1 MNNDIYEVTRGD
13 YKSFI
18 EQIIPGCGHV
28 EQTKAGIYNFTYIY
42 SKKTGKKLC
51 GKRTFT
57 GESHK
62 PHPEK
67 YYIYEMPDDDERRD
81 PIPKMK
87 VVLKTREE
95 VQKFFDAISKA
106 NKENKND

>member
-18 EQIIPGCGHV
+18 EQIVPGCGHV
-28 EQTKAGIYNFTYIY
+28 EQTEAGIYNFTYIY

-51 GKRTFT
+51 GKRTYI
-57 GESHK
+57 GESNK

-67 YYIYEMPDDDERRD
+67 YYIYEMPDDDERRA

-87 VVLKTREE
+87 IVLETREE
-95 VQKFFDAISKA
+95 VQKFFDALAKA
-106 NKENKND
+106 NKENKNG